1 MTTVKIEKKQDLKFC
16 HHRRVLSSAKLHT
29 SDFFMEKIKSL
40 INILNK
46 RGPRIDPCEPLL
58 MSEQELNG
66 EPILSFTFQHFG

>member
-16 HHRRVLSSAKLHT
+16 HHRRVLSSAKFHT
-29 SDFFMEKIKSL
+29 SDFFMENIKSL

-66 EPILSFTFQHFG
+66 EPILSFTFYK